1 MRRLIFAPSSR
12 ACTRAERWRARPRAP
27 RDSYPFEMKIAGEQT
42 LSAPRERVWA
52 LFNDPERLSRLIP
65 GLEKLEVISPTEFA
79 GTLNVGIAAVKGVYT
94 GKLKLDEVRPPEHYK
109 MTVDGKGKQGFMR
122 GSGTIDLVAKGPNQ
136 TMVIYSGD
144 IQIGGPLVEVGQRL
158 IDSAAKI
165 VNGQVFA
172 PAAAALPADGAG
184 PDARL

>member
-1 MRRLIFAPSSR
+1 
-12 ACTRAERWRARPRAP
+12 
-27 RDSYPFEMKIAGEQT
+27 MKIAGEQT

-79 GTLNVGIAAVKGVYT
+79 GTLSVGIAAVKGVYT

-122 GSGTIDLVAKGPNQ
+122 GAGTIDLVAKGSNQ
-136 TMVIYSGD
+136 TVAIYSGD
-144 IQIGGPLVEVGQRL
+144 IQIGGPLMQVGQRM
-158 IDSAAKI
+158 IDSAAKMMI
-165 VNGQVFA
+165 GQFF
-172 PAAAALPADGAG
+172 AAADAELNAEAAG
-184 PDARL
+184 TVARQGFLLNFWRYLVRLVRSLFARG